1 MRKIILIILGFMI
14 VSQAVYADALT
25 GGVSTVGLGNKVVD
39 SSTHAPVSGA
49 QVTIPKQNYKTQTD
63 ENGNF
68 NLGANIK
75 GDTVMSIEKD
85 GYRPFSLT
93 INDQLAA
100 KPMVVGIQKSN
111 VSDVMIESAMIHL
124 GDDNFSRDSA
134 NAGQFQLQS
143 AGPFYTKAF
152 KMAASTLT
160 RTNYL
165 VIGSIIGVDT
175 KMAKSMKQNKVRNS
189 YASPPEVYF
198 NGKKIAEIHLNGDN
212 QKIKLPN
219 TLIKADDTNEVTIKT
234 GRNLMQFAY
243 VDYDDIEIMN
253 LSIQT
258 E

>member
-1 MRKIILIILGFMI
+1 MRKIILIILGFMFI
-14 VSQAVYADALT
+14 AQAVYADALT

-39 SSTHAPVSGA
+39 SSTHAPISGA

-75 GDTVMSIEKD
+75 GDTVMSIEKE

-111 VSDVMIESAMIHL
+111 VSDVMIEEAMIHL

-143 AGPFYTKAF
+143 VGPFYTKAF
-152 KMAASTLT
+152 KMAAGTLT

-175 KMAKSMKQNKVRNS
+175 KMAKSMKQNKVKNS

-219 TLIKADDTNEVTIKT
+219 ALIKADDTNEVTIKT

-253 LSIQT
+253 LSVQT